1 MWNPM
6 ENEFYSKK
14 NSKIF
19 DKIRKRYGMK
29 AEELDLEFKRR
40 VQLLYQIYRNRIFNF
55 EEVQEI
61 INEYYKKPL
70 EILKKFGVE

>member
-1 MWNPM
+1 M

-19 DKIRKRYGMK
+19 DKIRKRYGIK
-29 AEELDLEFKRR
+29 VEELELEFRRR
-40 VQLLYQIYRNRIFNF
+40 VQLLYKVYQSNVFKF
-55 EEVQEI
+55 EEVQEL
-61 INEYYKKPL
+61 INEYYKKPQ